1 MRLTW
6 ATTLVALL
14 LTSTTLTVAE
24 DIHCDKNKPCE
35 VGCCGINNVCGT
47 GPDYCSKAK
56 CINSCTYKAECNPGK
71 WDSQYFNATKCPLNV
86 CCSSYGFCGTTEEF
100 CGKETVKRPSC
111 SIGSQSVKRVIGYYG
126 SGGATRKCNP
136 MIPEAFPQGIYTHI
150 YFAFGSINPKSFKVE
165 PANAGDEQLYSQLS
179 ALKTRDSGQELWL
192 SIGGWAFSD
201 KGSPTATTFSDLV
214 NADEIR
220 QTYFFATLTLF
231 MQTWGFTGI
240 DIDWEYPVDT
250 DRNGRESDFK
260 AYPRFLK
267 RLKSALDNYKYG
279 LSVTL
284 PTSYWYLQHFDL
296 ENIEPSVDW
305 FNVMSYDLHGA
316 WDVGNKWTG
325 AFVGAHTNLTEIKTS
340 LDLLWRN
347 KVSPSKV
354 VLGLAFYGR
363 SVTLASPSCS
373 EPGCPYLSAGD
384 AGCSGEA
391 GILFNSEISDLIRDK
406 KLRPKLY
413 KDAAIKTIQW
423 NDDQWVSYD
432 DRDTWKLKANFLKS
446 QCLSGVLVWAV
457 DYDDDKHSYSN
468 GLAAALG
475 IKVNVD
481 SGSGLTIKLPDKK
494 DEPKDFCYF
503 TNCGQTCPSGY
514 TEIIRGDKDS
524 QIMMDGTECLPGQN
538 QVQTLCCP
546 KSSKVP
552 ECRWRGY
559 QGNGHCPVGCNA
571 GEIAVGTHHNG
582 CEKSGWQTACC
593 DATESTGPWSKCAW
607 TDDCFDDN
615 DSTCDK
621 GFSTFVVGSRG
632 GFGGQRTCKEGTKYN
647 YCCTETPKAFKECE
661 WVGHEVTFRNSQACS
676 NACPHGSTRI
686 AAQDISTTYSSSDNL
701 AHTDNCNYGFEAYCC
716 AGDKESDKDERSIIE
731 YQDNVAKEFDY
742 ALRKFLRDP
751 VCPDEE
757 IEFGSDD
764 GPSGEDEPSSEGD
777 LSTRN
782 LVHGRATDNSAVL
795 GTLVDTMGVWVTS
808 QNPRQDLTDI
818 YNRDVDEAGYGDTV
832 ANLTTFDQ
840 LLYQNDWNGRP
851 RYSGRLVARMALC
864 NLAGSKEGLSNLAT
878 VPEALC
884 ELPSNSISEAPRGD
898 IQPRTI
904 NVAVMTNRGGPG
916 NAQPSAAYIL
926 KAIAMGHLS
935 LHYMRWLPYNS
946 RPGQVPQVILEV
958 AYWIGPSPGVE
969 DPANSYRI
977 RYRDQTHV
985 NAVDR
990 WVVFHLHIPLNANT
1004 FWTERNGVNNYYLGV
1019 SSFGM
1024 YHSQGVR
1031 RPGPSGGYRG
1041 PIDYRAEWRYSTS
1054 YDRTGTLNTGA
1065 FVNYNERREPFNCRL
1080 PASGPAP
1087 GPVFYLG
1094 RDYTAQIQ
1102 DLETIG
1108 RHADLARLIN
1118 QFGMQ
1123 LHQQGVFRSANLA
1136 RIWPV
1141 AANGNLPTAGSN
1153 WGRRQY
1159 RPRNQAFHT
1168 NFDVNGARVSNVQNA
1183 DP

>member
-1 MRLTW
+1 MKLT
-6 ATTLVALL
+6 L
-14 LTSTTLTVAE
+14 E
-24 DIHCDKNKPCE
+24 PCE
-35 VGCCGINNVCGT
+35 VGCCGTNNVCGT

-111 SIGSQSVKRVIGYYG
+111 SIGSQPVKRVIGYYG
-126 SGGATRKCNP
+126 SGGATHKCNP
-136 MIPEAFPQGIYTHI
+136 MIPDAFPQGIYTHI
-150 YFAFGSINPKSFKVE
+150 YFAFGSIDPKSFKVQ

-214 NADEIR
+214 NADKIR

-267 RLKSALDNYKYG
+267 RLKSALNNYKYG

-284 PTSYWYLQHFDL
+284 TTSYWYLQHFDL

-325 AFVGAHTNLTEIKTS
+325 AFVGAHTNLTEIKSS

-363 SVTLASPSCS
+363 SVTLASSSCS
-373 EPGCPYLSAGD
+373 EHGCPYLSAGD

-391 GILFNSEISDLIRDK
+391 GILFNSEISDLIREK

-423 NDDQWVSYD
+423 NNDQWVSYD
-432 DRDTWKLKANFLKS
+432 DRDTWKLKAKFLKS

-481 SGSGLTIKLPDKK
+481 SGSGLTIKLPDKT

-514 TEIIRGDKDS
+514 TEIVRGDKDS
-524 QIMMDGTECLPGQN
+524 QIMMDGTECLPGQD
-538 QVQTLCCP
+538 QVKTLCCP

-552 ECRWRGY
+552 KCRWRGY

-571 GEIAVGTHHNG
+571 GEIAVGTHHKG

-593 DATESTGPWSKCAW
+593 DATESTGLWSKCSW

-647 YCCTETPKAFKECE
+647 YYYTETPKAFKDYE

-676 NACPHGSTRI
+676 NAYPHRSTRI
-686 AAQDISTTYSSSDNL
+686 ATQDISTTYSSSDNL
-701 AHTDNCNYGFEAYCC
+701 AHTSNYNYGFEAYCY
-716 AGDKESDKDERSIIE
+716 AGDKESDKDERSVIE
-731 YQDNVAKEFDY
+731 YQDRDAKEFDH
-742 ALRKFLRDP
+742 ALRKFLKDP
-751 VCPDEE
+751 VCPNEE
-757 IEFGSDD
+757 LQFGSDD
-764 GPSGEDEPSSEGD
+764 GFSGEPEFSPRS
-777 LSTRN
+777 
-782 LVHGRATDNSAVL
+782 LVHGRATDNSADLEVL
-795 GTLVDTMGVWVTS
+795 QRIMGVWVTS

-818 YNRDVDEAGYGDTV
+818 FNRDVEDAGYEGQV
-832 ANLTTFDQ
+832 ANLTTLNR
-840 LLYQNDWNGRP
+840 LLYQSDWNGQP
-851 RYSGRLVARMALC
+851 RYSGRVVARMTLC
-864 NLAGSKEGLSNLAT
+864 NLAESREGLDNLAT
-878 VPEALC
+878 LPEALC
-884 ELPSNSISEAPRGD
+884 EVPSNTGSEAHRRD
-898 IQPRTI
+898 LQARTI
-904 NVAVMTNRGGPG
+904 NVAVMANRGSGST
-916 NAQPSAAYIL
+916 QPSAAYIFR
-926 KAIAMGHLS
+926 AIELGHLS
-935 LHYMRWLPYNS
+935 LHYTRWLPTA
-946 RPGQVPQVILEV
+946 GQVILE
-958 AYWIGPSPGVE
+958 
-969 DPANSYRI
+969 
-977 RYRDQTHV
+977 YRDRTHV

-990 WVVFHLHIPLNANT
+990 WVMFHFHIPLNSNT
-1004 FWTERNGVNNYYLGV
+1004 FWTERNGVNDYYLGV
-1019 SSFGM
+1019 SSFNM
-1024 YHSQGVR
+1024 YHSQGTSQPLPYR
-1031 RPGPSGGYRG
+1031 NYRG
-1041 PIDYRAEWRYSTS
+1041 QIDHRAEWRYSRS
-1054 YDRTGTLNTGA
+1054 WNSGSFNTGR
-1065 FVNYNERREPFNCRL
+1065 FTDYNRRREPFNCRW
-1080 PASGPAP
+1080 PAP
-1087 GPVFYLG
+1087 GTTTGPAFYLG
-1094 RDYTAQIQ
+1094 RDYSNRLNDLRTA
-1102 DLETIG
+1102 G
-1108 RHADLARLIN
+1108 RPTDLASLIN
-1118 QFGMQ
+1118 EFVRIM
-1123 LHQQGVFRSANLA
+1123 VFRFLTDA
-1136 RIWPV
+1136 
-1141 AANGNLPTAGSN
+1141 GN
-1153 WGRRQY
+1153 
-1159 RPRNQAFHT
+1159 
-1168 NFDVNGARVSNVQNA
+1168 
-1183 DP
+1183 